1 MRRYRPSAV
10 LVAGMLFVLPSLSSA
25 QDTDPIP
32 GLDLPSFD
40 VPLPDIP
47 DIDIPDIDVA
57 PPEIDFSLTLDV
69 PIFDVD
75 VVVQL
80 APGDPIPDV
89 DVTLGIDI
97 PDIPDIPDFAEAPP
111 EVEFSFTLDTDLFEV
126 DVEVQLAPGDPI
138 PDVDVTLRPCCRPPP
153 PPPDDECSED
163 GCD

>member
-1 MRRYRPSAV
+1 MRRYRHSAV
-10 LVAGMLFVLPSLSSA
+10 LVAGMLLVLPSLSSA

-47 DIDIPDIDVA
+47 DTPDIDVA
-57 PPEIDFSLTLDV
+57 PPEIEDFSLTLDG

-75 VVVQL
+75 VVVQ
-80 APGDPIPDV
+80 
-89 DVTLGIDI
+89 
-97 PDIPDIPDFAEAPP
+97 F
-111 EVEFSFTLDTDLFEV
+111 
-126 DVEVQLAPGDPI
+126 APGDPI
-138 PDVDVTLRPCCRPPP
+138 PDVDVTLRPCCRR